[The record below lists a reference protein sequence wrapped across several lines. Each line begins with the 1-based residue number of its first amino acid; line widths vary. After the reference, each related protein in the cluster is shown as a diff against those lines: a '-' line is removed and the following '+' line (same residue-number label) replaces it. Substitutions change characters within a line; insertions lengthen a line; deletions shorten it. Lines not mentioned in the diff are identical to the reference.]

1 MRPGSTKVLGL
12 GPVRVSRIGF
22 AKTFSVLCP
31 SVCPWEFWLV
41 WEPWVVL
48 EQVRDP
54 VWEPWE
60 SIFFGNQLF
69 NFFKSRSVCYS
80 ILNGFG
86 SPSTP
91 HTRLSPPLG
100 SPDLPSLAFRRPTF
114 CMEIRYSAMPTG
126 SHRLLPGKKNRP
138 KFTWALHLR
147 VSVLGWVAVNHL
159 PMMGTQKYRV
169 FTETGDFWELLRGN
183 VH

>member
-69 NFFKSRSVCYS
+69 NFFKSRSEK
-80 ILNGFG
+80 I
-86 SPSTP
+86 
-91 HTRLSPPLG
+91 
-100 SPDLPSLAFRRPTF
+100 
-114 CMEIRYSAMPTG
+114 I
-126 SHRLLPGKKNRP
+126 
-138 KFTWALHLR
+138 
-147 VSVLGWVAVNHL
+147 
-159 PMMGTQKYRV
+159 
-169 FTETGDFWELLRGN
+169 
-183 VH
+183 